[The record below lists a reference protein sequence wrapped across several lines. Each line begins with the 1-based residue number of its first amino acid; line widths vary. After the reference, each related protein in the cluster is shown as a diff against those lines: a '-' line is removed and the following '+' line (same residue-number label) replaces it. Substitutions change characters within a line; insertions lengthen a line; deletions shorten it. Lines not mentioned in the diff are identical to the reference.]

1 MVEQGWDRLG
11 KTWQGMTGYDNV
23 GMGQLWSGDTCIL
36 RFIDMYMFVKIS
48 VSETMSGKAC

>member
-1 MVEQGWDRLG
+1 
-11 KTWQGMTGYDNV
+11 MTGYDNV